1 MKKIRF
7 TPLIFRRIHK
17 WVGLILGVQF
27 LLWALSGSMM
37 ALLDQ
42 EKVGGHSAQASHQ
55 HALPAGDYIAPA
67 KGKSAMPLLPV
78 ASPRSGLSS
87 NVRKSGVDNNSCRTD
102 WPLNAVYVPK

>member
-7 TPLIFRRIHK
+7 TPLFFRRIHK

-42 EKVGGHSAQASHQ
+42 EKVC
-55 HALPAGDYIAPA
+55 
-67 KGKSAMPLLPV
+67 LLYTSP
-78 ASPRSGLSS
+78 SPRDS
-87 NVRKSGVDNNSCRTD
+87 
-102 WPLNAVYVPK
+102 